1 MLRYNE
7 VRIVVLSGESARF
20 IADLNPGIIGVA
32 GLGISTLLG
41 LADYYVGSTISLSL
55 FYLIPIAL
63 VAWYAGRRYGIATAI
78 YSGLTLYWT
87 NISTGAFGTQIL
99 LAHGAMASH
108 LIIYLIVALLVAR
121 FRVLLNREREA
132 SRIDFLTGALN
143 RRAFYEI
150 ANIEIERARRH
161 NRPFTVTYFDL
172 DDFKRVNDQLGHVV
186 GDDVLRHV
194 VTTVIQHLRTID
206 SIARLGGDE
215 FVILLPEADSDAAHA
230 VVDKMRK
237 LVLED
242 MQAQNWPIT
251 LSIGVLICDQAPLSI
266 DAMMRSAD
274 QLMYRVKNEGKN
286 SIAYSNC
293 RELGMEVQ
301 AP

>member
-1 MLRYNE
+1 M
-7 VRIVVLSGESARF
+7 VLSGKSPRF
-20 IADLNPGIIGVA
+20 IDGLNPGIIGVA
-32 GLGISTLLG
+32 GLGFSTLLG
-41 LADYYVGSTISLSL
+41 LADYYVGSSISLSL

-63 VAWYAGRRYGIATAI
+63 VAWYAGVLHGVVTAI
-78 YSGLTLYWT
+78 YSGLTLYWV
-87 NISTGAFGTQIL
+87 NISTGEFGTQTF
-99 LAHGAMASH
+99 LAHGTMASC
-108 LIIYLIVALLVAR
+108 LIIYISVALLVAHVR
-121 FRVLLNREREA
+121 KLLNRERTV

-143 RRAFYEI
+143 RRAFYEV

-161 NRPFTVTYFDL
+161 GRPFTVTYFDL

-194 VTTVIQHLRTID
+194 VTTVIKHLRTID

-242 MQAQNWPIT
+242 MQAQGWPVT
-251 LSIGVLICDQAPLSI
+251 LSIGVLICDQPPLSI

-293 RELGMEVQ
+293 REIGMEIQ
-301 AP
+301 NN